1 VRFRVPGYRIRG
13 HARILGVSALIVAAL
28 IVLGSGSPP
37 ASAAAG
43 WTSYGRIEEL
53 STDYVGRI
61 LIRMEVEENP
71 SDCKDKTW
79 FYRDLIT
86 GSEFMFR
93 LLLEA
98 ASRDTPVRLYV
109 TGLCDLN
116 RYSEIS
122 KVRIAP

>member
-1 VRFRVPGYRIRG
+1 MLI
-13 HARILGVSALIVAAL
+13 ALA
-28 IVLGSGSPP
+28 SSSPP
-37 ASAAAG
+37 AIAAAG
-43 WTSYGRIEEL
+43 WTSYGTIEEL
-53 STDYVGRI
+53 STDFVGRI
-61 LIRMEVEENP
+61 VIRMEVEENP

-98 ASRDTPVRLYV
+98 ASREIPVRLYV

-122 KVRIAP
+122 RVRIAP